1 MFRFL
6 VRDENLQV
14 VKVALAIVTPWPVEL
29 LVEVRVSL
37 ALLRHRRDREGVVR
51 VRVVMRWSSSGGRE
65 GRAFPSW

>member
-37 ALLRHRRDREGVVR
+37 ALLCHRRDREGVVR